1 VRAARKCCVASATV
15 SSYDNSSHWP
25 SPELLAYSM
34 SNSDA
39 VCVCGIVIC
48 RDMLKSDS
56 ALVRIEELDMVSE
69 SSLARMAVFIIRYN

>member
-1 VRAARKCCVASATV
+1 
-15 SSYDNSSHWP
+15 
-25 SPELLAYSM
+25 M